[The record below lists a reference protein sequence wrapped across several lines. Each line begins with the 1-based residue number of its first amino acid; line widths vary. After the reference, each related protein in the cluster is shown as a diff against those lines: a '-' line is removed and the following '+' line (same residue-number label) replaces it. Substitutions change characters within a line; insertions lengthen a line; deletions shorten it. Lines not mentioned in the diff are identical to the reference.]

1 MKWTELI
8 KGEIQGTYGAAEKL
22 LALVDEDKLNWKP
35 PTGSNWMTTGQLIQ
49 HMTDACG
56 APCRGFVTGDW
67 GFPAGADPSS
77 MPQESMLPPAE
88 KMPSVASLSEAR
100 KLLQKD
106 KELAL
111 AMLAEAGENGLEN
124 KTAPA
129 PWDPRPVSLGLR
141 LLQMVGHLN
150 QHKGQLYYYLKLQ
163 GKPVN
168 TMHLWGM

>member
-1 MKWTELI
+1 MNWTELI
-8 KGEIQGTYGAAEKL
+8 KGEIEDTYGAAGKL
-22 LALVDEDKLNWKP
+22 LTLVDEDKLGWKP
-35 PTGSNWMTTGQLIQ
+35 STGSNWMTTGQLLQ

-67 GFPAGADPSS
+67 GFPAGVDPSK
-77 MPQESMLPPAE
+77 MPPEAMLPPAE
-88 KMPSVASLSEAR
+88 KMPSAASVSEAR

-106 KELAL
+106 KDLAL
-111 AMLAEAGENGLEN
+111 AMLAEAGEAGLEN

-129 PWDPRPVSLGLR
+129 PWDPRPVKLGLR

-168 TMHLWGM
+168 TAHLWGM